1 MSLDDANKPRQ
12 SFATTYIGNGYFDII
27 KTKNITKNFLG
38 KKCFPFITKET
49 IDIDKKK
56 KT

>member
-27 KTKNITKNFLG
+27 RQNLTKRF
-38 KKCFPFITKET
+38 F
-49 IDIDKKK
+49 
-56 KT
+56 